1 MGDVTPQWVASWVV
15 PSPSRPSLPQS
26 LFCSGSSTCSFP
38 LWKPTKSSIPVSKP
52 IQTGFDQLLIFV
64 QNNPHNQSLVL
75 VIPKNLISSYHLHK
89 CYQMTMFQQH
99 KTQNKKIRLERV
111 LKIRNR
117 SFHYYSRSR
126 QNF

>member
-1 MGDVTPQWVASWVV
+1 MGSLCGDVTPQLVASWAV

-75 VIPKNLISSYHLHK
+75 VIPKNQIKKNQIGKS
-89 CYQMTMFQQH
+89 FE
-99 KTQNKKIRLERV
+99 NKKQKFSLVFKVKTKLLTI
-111 LKIRNR
+111 K
-117 SFHYYSRSR
+117 H
-126 QNF
+126 

>member
-1 MGDVTPQWVASWVV
+1 MG
-15 PSPSRPSLPQS
+15 SRPSLPQS

-75 VIPKNLISSYHLHK
+75 VIPKTKIKLSQTHLLGGK
-89 CYQMTMFQQH
+89 GFASLPRNTKFYS
-99 KTQNKKIRLERV
+99 KIRCVFLE
-111 LKIRNR
+111 
-117 SFHYYSRSR
+117 SS
-126 QNF
+126 QA